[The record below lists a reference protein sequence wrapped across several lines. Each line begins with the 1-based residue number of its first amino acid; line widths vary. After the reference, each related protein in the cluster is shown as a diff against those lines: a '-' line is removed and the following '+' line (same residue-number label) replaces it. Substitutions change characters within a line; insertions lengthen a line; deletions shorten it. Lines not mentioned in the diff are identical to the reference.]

1 MSTCYTVGDMLSLT
15 MAQFQYP
22 NGFVGVSTPGR
33 MAPAR
38 AATKPTCVAC
48 MSTNAVANAQ
58 LKAELRASGSQVY
71 LFPTY
76 EDLCGVR
83 YDVAS
88 PKCRICGGPKDE
100 VVKR

>member
-15 MAQFQYP
+15 MAVFQYP
-22 NGFVGVSTPGR
+22 DGYVGVSTPGR
-33 MAPAR
+33 MAPQR
-38 AATKPTCVAC
+38 AAASPTCAQCV
-48 MSTNAVANAQ
+48 SVDAVAGAK
-58 LKAELRASGSQVY
+58 LKADLRATGSQVY

-76 EDLCGVR
+76 EDLCRVR
-83 YDVAS
+83 YDVAP